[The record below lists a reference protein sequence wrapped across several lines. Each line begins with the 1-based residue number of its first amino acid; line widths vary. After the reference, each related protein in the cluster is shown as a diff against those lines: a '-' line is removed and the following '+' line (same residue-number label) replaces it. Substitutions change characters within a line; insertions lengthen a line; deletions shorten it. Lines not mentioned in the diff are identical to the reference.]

1 MCVFLPLAQLLII
14 VDGIYYQRFIATFLF
29 IFCVLLLGPMA
40 NGLAPLIIG
49 FLVASIGFSFGGT
62 TGFALNPARDFPS
75 RMAYAF
81 YQFQIKDLQI

>member
-14 VDGIYYQRFIATFLF
+14 VDGIYYQRLLQRSYLSSVYF
-29 IFCVLLLGPMA
+29 LLGPMA

-62 TGFALNPARDFPS
+62 TGFALNPARDFHQGWLTL
-75 RMAYAF
+75 F